1 LKVNLPLINLF
12 MKNKTFL
19 LLVMILF
26 CGVMIVCR
34 RSQDR
39 DNKSVQVAKIT
50 DMLTPIDL
58 QDVKL
63 DGELGRRIDL
73 TVNGNLLKIDIDND
87 FLAPFNG
94 GKFPGF
100 TDGSGLYIGIGKVL
114 DGMVR
119 LAKYSGNEALLA
131 RKNHVVESLI
141 NSQEKDGYIGI
152 LPPEKRTWGLF
163 DLSEQGYIIT
173 ALVSDYMFFGNKNS
187 LTSACK
193 LADYLINRWKGKPAD
208 WESTLPGI
216 KEYFAEVGMDNG
228 YLLLYSATGDKRYLD
243 FASNELGTKNWDLNI
258 VIGRHP
264 PIDGHS
270 YMYLSHCLAQLALYR
285 IQPDEKL
292 LIPTRRAVEF
302 MTRKDGMT
310 ITGGVGHFECWTD
323 DQDGKKDLGETCSTA
338 YQIFVFNSLL
348 RLEGDS
354 RYGDLIERNLYNAA
368 FGAQSPDGRR
378 IRYYTPFEGN
388 RVYFF
393 SDSYC
398 CPGNF
403 RRLIGLLPQ
412 LVYYRSGNGLA
423 INLYSASQA
432 TLEGI
437 GGTTVTVRQE
447 TDYPNSGLVT
457 LDIKPEVSAAFPLL
471 LRIPKWCTQANV
483 LVNGKTIDTRTKS
496 GEFLKIDR
504 TWQSGDRVTL
514 DMPMPWRFVTGRKNQ
529 EGLAAVMRGPLVY
542 TLNPDKES
550 ALTRID
556 LRRLVLLPG
565 TAELVLNDTTFRPNG
580 TACRIKADLD
590 KAGKGALSLT
600 LTEFPDPDGQWTY
613 FQLQDPKASVDDEL
627 LVSQTNN

>member
-1 LKVNLPLINLF
+1 LENNLTSNSLF
-12 MKNKTFL
+12 MKNKKNL
-19 LLVMILF
+19 VVVMILL
-26 CGVMIVCR
+26 CGLVIACH
-34 RSQDR
+34 RSQDNS
-39 DNKSVQVAKIT
+39 NKSTQTARVA
-50 DMLTPIDL
+50 DVLTPIDL
-58 QDVKL
+58 REVKIN
-63 DGELGRRIDL
+63 GELGRRIDL

-87 FLAPFNG
+87 FLAPFMG

-114 DGMVR
+114 DGMVQ
-119 LAKYSGNEALLA
+119 LAKYSGNEALLM

-173 ALVSDYMFFGNKNS
+173 ALVNDYKLFGNKNS
-187 LTSACK
+187 LIAACK
-193 LADYLINRWKGKPAD
+193 LADYLINRWTGKPSD
-208 WESTLPGI
+208 WESKLPGI
-216 KEYFAEVGMDNG
+216 KEYFAEVGLNYG

-243 FASNELGTKNWDLNI
+243 FASNELGTKNWDLDI

-270 YMYLSHCLAQLALYR
+270 YMYLSHCLAQLELYR
-285 IQPDEKL
+285 IQPVEKL

-348 RLEGDS
+348 CLDGDS
-354 RYGDLIERNLYNAA
+354 QWGDLIERNLYNAA

-378 IRYYTPFEGN
+378 IRYYTPFEGK

-403 RRLIGLLPQ
+403 RRIIGLIPQ
-412 LVYYRSGNGLA
+412 LVYYRSGNDLA
-423 INLYSASQA
+423 VNLFSASNA

-457 LDIKPEVSAAFPLL
+457 LIIEPKVSAAFSLL
-471 LRIPKWCTQANV
+471 LRIPTWCTQANV
-483 LVNGKTIDTRTKS
+483 LVNGKTIAPRTKS
-496 GEFLKIDR
+496 GEFLRIDR
-504 TWQSGDRVTL
+504 TWQSGDKVSL
-514 DMPMPWRFVTGRKNQ
+514 DMPMPWRFVAGRKTQ
-529 EGLAAVMRGPLVY
+529 AGRVAVMRGPLVY
-542 TLNPDKES
+542 TLNPDKEH
-550 ALTRID
+550 ALDRVD
-556 LRRLVLLPG
+556 LKRLVILPE

-613 FQLQDPKASVDDEL
+613 FQIKDPKASVDDEL
-627 LVSQTNN
+627 LVSHTE